1 MVGTKRRAQ
10 APPGKCPT
18 DKYARSEAEVR
29 QLQSLR
35 EEATCSIC
43 LEYFKN
49 PVLVE
54 CGHNFC
60 LSCITCCWKGLTTN
74 FPCPQC
80 REISPVNILRPN
92 RQLANVVEIAKK
104 LPLNLMKVQDGNICE
119 EHDEKL
125 KLFCIQDKEAI
136 CVICR
141 ESRQHRLHA
150 VVPIAEAAQEYKDK
164 LQTGMITLRRE
175 AQTLLGMKTKQEHE
189 TKDLEVTFETQ
200 RKVILCAF
208 EEMHSFL
215 EEENGLLL
223 TSLEEEREKFLKII
237 EQNITHLE
245 EQYSSLRKLIEEM
258 EVKCQ
263 QQDVE
268 LLKDV
273 ESLLNRCDSI
283 KVQEPESDLQERE
296 KSLQSFSADLRKL
309 ILEFG
314 ERFPAEVELRWAR
327 SFTADVILDPE
338 TAHPILILSEDL
350 KNVKSGARNKKLPNS
365 PRRFLYYPF
374 VLGREGFSSG
384 RHYWEVEVGQ
394 KTRWIVGV
402 CNDNVNRTTKSS
414 LTPKDG
420 YWAIFLVHGKSY
432 GALTTPPSRI
442 TPKVSPRVVGVYLDY
457 EAGRL
462 AFYDV
467 DARSRLFAF
476 PLCSFTGTL
485 HPILCPDHS
494 DGGKNTGALRIHQ

>member
-1 MVGTKRRAQ
+1 M
-10 APPGKCPT
+10 
-18 DKYARSEAEVR
+18 
-29 QLQSLR
+29 
-35 EEATCSIC
+35 
-43 LEYFKN
+43 
-49 PVLVE
+49 
-54 CGHNFC
+54 
-60 LSCITCCWKGLTTN
+60 
-74 FPCPQC
+74 
-80 REISPVNILRPN
+80 
-92 RQLANVVEIAKK
+92 
-104 LPLNLMKVQDGNICE
+104 
-119 EHDEKL
+119 
-125 KLFCIQDKEAI
+125 
-136 CVICR
+136 
-141 ESRQHRLHA
+141 
-150 VVPIAEAAQEYKDK
+150 
-164 LQTGMITLRRE
+164 
-175 AQTLLGMKTKQEHE
+175 
-189 TKDLEVTFETQ
+189 
-200 RKVILCAF
+200 
-208 EEMHSFL
+208 
-215 EEENGLLL
+215 
-223 TSLEEEREKFLKII
+223 
-237 EQNITHLE
+237 
-245 EQYSSLRKLIEEM
+245 
-258 EVKCQ
+258 
-263 QQDVE
+263 
-268 LLKDV
+268 
-273 ESLLNRCDSI
+273 
-283 KVQEPESDLQERE
+283 
-296 KSLQSFSADLRKL
+296 